1 MGSCR
6 HGGGHLQQGQWQQG
20 RWEGSHEEEYNVS
33 CKCCLLFYTGLNLS
47 DQNIKFKINI
57 LTFNNLIVNFMLYYL
72 KIDCSVVKLNILI
85 FAKHFCQ
92 HSSLEGWNIFQVCD
106 PADCQGHVIGD
117 ECQDKDHHPAHLS
130 MWIHH
135 SLKGKKLS
143 EKSLCHFYQSA
154 NEICILKPT
163 NLQNWWSS
171 GTCCQHGWLPA
182 WRRPPPTTT
191 VESDFMR
198 STT

>member
-1 MGSCR
+1 
-6 HGGGHLQQGQWQQG
+6 
-20 RWEGSHEEEYNVS
+20 
-33 CKCCLLFYTGLNLS
+33 
-47 DQNIKFKINI
+47 
-57 LTFNNLIVNFMLYYL
+57 MLYYL
-72 KIDCSVVKLNILI
+72 NFDCSVVQLSILI

-117 ECQDKDHHPAHLS
+117 DCQDKDHHPAHLS

-182 WRRPPPTTT
+182 WRRPPPTRAPAVRPLGRKPWEVVQCFRWGYYLKTFY
-191 VESDFMR
+191 VVYEEMESQL
-198 STT
+198 